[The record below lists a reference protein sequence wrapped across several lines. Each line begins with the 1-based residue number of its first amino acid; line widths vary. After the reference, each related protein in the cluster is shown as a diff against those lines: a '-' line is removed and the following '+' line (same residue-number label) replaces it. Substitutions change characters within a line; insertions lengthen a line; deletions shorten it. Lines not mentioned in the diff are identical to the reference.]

1 MKNSFLLLCLLVAGN
16 MFCAPKKSAVKAQDA
31 KAVEVVEVEKEQKHI
46 VDRKAHEETGE
57 YLEEHGGEVPRC
69 AAHQGSEHKYLRDAK
84 KANGKHANGK
94 KSNGSA
100 K

>member
-31 KAVEVVEVEKEQKHI
+31 KAVEVVEVEKEQKP
-46 VDRKAHEETGE
+46 DRKAHEKTED

-69 AAHQGSEHKYLRDAK
+69 AAHQSSEHKYLRDAK

-100 K
+100 KQ